1 MELGCKI
8 VLCGFQIPLHETGA
22 KKICGFGLAG
32 ECGWTGK
39 AAKKKQSYKIL
50 LGNLRNFA
58 ELKNISNEW
67 SFNFFTN
74 EM

>member
-8 VLCGFQIPLHETGA
+8 VLCGFQIPLHETEA

-32 ECGWTGK
+32 ECGWAGK
-39 AAKKKQSYKIL
+39 AAKKQSYKIL

-58 ELKNISNEW
+58 KIKSIANEW
-67 SFNFFTN
+67 SFHSLTN